1 MWNKKHFALAL
12 LLLIVLF
19 TFGTADAARYNL
31 LAPLP
36 GGDASVDA
44 TSGGF
49 QTYMA
54 QLFWFILW
62 GAIILA
68 LVMFVIGGV
77 EYVGSAGNT
86 SLLQDAK
93 DRITNALLGLVLA
106 LAAWLILFTINPDLV
121 IFELPIKPINLPA
134 GQINRQA
141 GIDGGPTPAPPP
153 GTPHPP
159 PLPGTPGGPTDPPVP
174 PPAPPPPG
182 NP

>member
-12 LLLIVLF
+12 LLLIALCA
-19 TFGTADAARYNL
+19 FGTADAARYNL

-93 DRITNALLGLVLA
+93 GRITNALLGLVLA
-106 LAAWLILFTINPDLV
+106 LAAWLILYTINPDLV
-121 IFELPIKPINLPA
+121 IFELPIEPITLPISGNQKA
-134 GQINRQA
+134 TT
-141 GIDGGPTPAPPP
+141 DGEPPP
-153 GTPHPP
+153 IPP
-159 PLPGTPGGPTDPPVP
+159 PLPPPPNTGGPQ
-174 PPAPPPPG
+174 PPPPPPPPPLG
-182 NP
+182 N